1 MKWILLLLT
10 FIVMLYAFVNSLKNT
25 KDASDITEDK
35 QQLVQ
40 ESPQAAVT
48 KPITIQDKWKAD
60 TAMFFYQS
68 LSLYNYQ
75 HAAKYVTE
83 PKIILAMEGGN
94 GRITVKRNSY
104 RVKEIREDSV
114 LMSFSRFCYPDLDRV
129 VYLDHT
135 PVGFRID
142 IRRSLKDQ
150 MANMP
155 TNYVPI
161 RQYCYDFKDQP
172 LQGLVL
178 SREWQPTSVKTDVVT
193 FSSGPKKRIALVTER
208 CEKFPECTFVGDKN
222 HSGFILYVDALDLTG
237 TGGNLGGTEYV
248 RLFNYP
254 DYNQSFY
261 EGSYR
266 VTPLGEGRIRLELS
280 IPEFESTELNGYIE
294 FEIK

>member
-1 MKWILLLLT
+1 MVAMLILVAYV
-10 FIVMLYAFVNSLKNT
+10 INSRFLNESDVVEFLAENPVVT
-25 KDASDITEDK
+25 QADNQASIK
-35 QQLVQ
+35 QEV
-40 ESPQAAVT
+40 S
-48 KPITIQDKWKAD
+48 IQDKWKVD

-68 LSLYNYQ
+68 LSLYNYK

-83 PKIILAMEGGN
+83 PKIILAMEDGY
-94 GRITVKRNSY
+94 GRITVKKNSY
-104 RVKEIREDSV
+104 SVKEIREDSV

-129 VYLDHT
+129 VYLDQT
-135 PVGFRID
+135 PAGFRID
-142 IRRSLKDQ
+142 VRRSLKDQ

-178 SREWQPTSVKTDVVT
+178 SREWQPTSVKTDIVT

-222 HSGFILYVDALDLTG
+222 HSGFILYIDALDLTG
-237 TGGNLGGTEYV
+237 TGGNLGGAEYV
-248 RLFNYP
+248 HLFNYP

-266 VTPLGEGRIRLELS
+266 VTPLGAGRIRLELS
-280 IPEFESTELNGYIE
+280 IPEFESTELNGYVE
-294 FEIK
+294 FEI